1 MHLKMPSTPFIASR
15 LIIFDAALFVLAFI
29 SPRLFSLYVIF
40 AYPRYR
46 RELSL
51 SRNALI
57 KKVLSRS
64 RCKSLPRQ
72 NFSEAWLISVQPHM
86 REKTMLSVFGK
97 KITCAYS
104 MSGPAGVKYDQA
116 GIPMHHI
123 SRDWIAVWLLIF
135 EKYTPGRLF
144 VLSGLSDAWFMPL
157 KLHMFASHIAF
168 DSYDPLGEYR
178 QGKVLGLLNRLNY
191 KLGKLYIVRD
201 ARFKKALRSSKNW
214 KAGVCYLPDATQF
227 DIMDQKSLAK
237 KFAAPKIKFVSA
249 GWVTTEGDGGI
260 LRSIQLIKSLWPEAE
275 IHLCLT
281 QFMQPQD
288 KLFVSLIKFMEE
300 NEGCFV
306 HRNLQNEDYI
316 AMLDG
321 AHVGINLHDPNVFEE
336 PYKELNLAT
345 IHRSPSA
352 RVLDYA
358 ARGCILMTTKEHS
371 YSRHI
376 FKQCSPHKVVMH
388 LSHKTQPHELTS
400 LIDTLRKRAT

>member
-1 MHLKMPSTPFIASR
+1 MPSTPFIASR

-97 KITCAYS
+97 KITRAYS
-104 MSGPAGVKYDQA
+104 MSGSGGVKYDQA
-116 GIPMHHI
+116 GIPLHDI
-123 SRDWIAVWLLIF
+123 ARDWIAVWLLIF
-135 EKYTPGRLF
+135 EKHMPGRLF

-168 DSYDPLGEYR
+168 DSYDPMGEYR
-178 QGKVLGLLNRLNY
+178 QGKVMHLFNRLNY

-201 ARFKKALRSSKNW
+201 ARFKKALRASKNW

-227 DIMDQKSLAK
+227 EIMDQKSLAK

-260 LRSIQLIKSLWPEAE
+260 LRSFQLIKRLWPDSE

-281 QFMQPQD
+281 QFMRPED
-288 KLFVSLIKFMEE
+288 KLFAPLIKFMEE

-306 HRNLQNEDYI
+306 HQNLQNEDYR
-316 AMLDG
+316 AMLDN
-321 AHVGINLHDPNVFEE
+321 AHVGLNLHDPNVFGES
-336 PYKELNLAT
+336 YKEIT
-345 IHRSPSA
+345 VSMIRRSPSA
-352 RVLDYA
+352 RVLDFA
-358 ARGCILMTTKEHS
+358 ARGCILMTTREHS

-376 FKQCSPHKVVMH
+376 FKQYSPHKAVMY
-388 LSHKTQPHELTS
+388 LSHKTQAQELTS
-400 LIDTLRKRAT
+400 LIHTIRERAA